1 MTITLQ
7 ILTALSLLLL
17 SRVYL
22 VLPTSCHPR
31 PPRRRH
37 GDKCSLAIFLGSGG
51 HTSEALML
59 TSALDLT
66 RYAPRTYIIS
76 EGDTLSAKK
85 AIALES
91 HLKAAEATSVAV
103 SLCHTSAALSR
114 RFSLSRS
121 QNWPQGQQDYRILR
135 IPRARRVHQS
145 LLTVL
150 PTFMHSLLACI
161 HLVTISPLLGRS
173 TFGAPFVDLVILNGP
188 GTCVTLCAAIMLN
201 KLIGL
206 PSPKMIYVESFARV
220 QSLSLSGRILRHVVD
235 RFIVQWP
242 GLLSADGREEY
253 YGCLV

>member
-1 MTITLQ
+1 MTITFQ
-7 ILTALSLLLL
+7 ILTALAFLL
-17 SRVYL
+17 SCRVYL
-22 VLPTSCHPR
+22 VLPTSCHPK
-31 PPRRRH
+31 PPRRYSN
-37 GDKCSLAIFLGSGG
+37 KCSLAIFLGSGG

-85 AIALES
+85 AIAFEI
-91 HLKAAEATSVAV
+91 HLQAAEPT
-103 SLCHTSAALSR
+103 
-114 RFSLSRS
+114 
-121 QNWPQGQQDYRILR
+121 PQDYRILR

-145 LLTVL
+145 LLTVP

-161 HLVTISPLLGRS
+161 HLVTISPLLGRG
-173 TFGAPFVDLVILNGP
+173 TIGAPFVDLLILNGP
-188 GTCVTLCAAIMLN
+188 GTCVTLCAAIVLN

-220 QSLSLSGRILRHVVD
+220 ESLSLTGRILRHVVD

-242 GLLSADGREEY
+242 GLLSADGREEC

>member
-91 HLKAAEATSVAV
+91 HLKAAEATSVA
-103 SLCHTSAALSR
+103 
-114 RFSLSRS
+114 
-121 QNWPQGQQDYRILR
+121 NWPQGQQDYRILR

>member
-1 MTITLQ
+1 MTIALQ

-22 VLPTSCHPR
+22 ALPTPCHPR

-59 TSALDLT
+59 TSALDFT

-85 AIALES
+85 AIALEI
-91 HLKAAEATSVAV
+91 HLKAAETTSEA
-103 SLCHTSAALSR
+103 
-114 RFSLSRS
+114 
-121 QNWPQGQQDYRILR
+121 NWPQGQQDYRILR

-145 LLTVL
+145 LLTVP

-161 HLVTISPLLGRS
+161 HLVTISPLLGRG
-173 TFGAPFVDLVILNGP
+173 TFGAPFVDLLILNGP

>member
-1 MTITLQ
+1 
-7 ILTALSLLLL
+7 
-17 SRVYL
+17 
-22 VLPTSCHPR
+22 
-31 PPRRRH
+31 
-37 GDKCSLAIFLGSGG
+37 
-51 HTSEALML
+51 ML

-201 KLIGL
+201 KVSSRFSTELAIFNAFNCNDFDQLIGL

-235 RFIVQWP
+235 RYVLKVKPSQPHADFSVVLSSS
-242 GLLSADGREEY
+242 GLVCCQPMVARSTMGVLFDGGISFCRSN
-253 YGCLV
+253 G

>member
-91 HLKAAEATSVAV
+91 HLKAAEATS
-103 SLCHTSAALSR
+103 
-114 RFSLSRS
+114 
-121 QNWPQGQQDYRILR
+121 DYRILR